1 MGRAARWAE
10 ADVAEVER
18 RLGVVLP
25 AAFRQYL
32 RQDGTRVLG
41 PEEMLRAFGLLSAL
55 GERLLGRPLRAGE
68 PFPVTA
74 PEMARLLVHYERGE
88 AGTGLDRLL
97 FPCDGWLPIRTR
109 RSWFSQDQP
118 NAYDVLVTAGAFRGR
133 MLYADYGYRWWWPY
147 LSAASPGPDAA
158 PAVMGFAEFGR
169 ACLTA
174 RDGPERTPR
183 PWCPGCGIQAVPVL
197 YGRANSAGL
206 RLAQAGQV
214 ILGGCLVSPGS
225 PRWSC
230 PRCDAG
236 FGRLAGTG

>member
-1 MGRAARWAE
+1 VGRAARWAE

-32 RQDGTRVLG
+32 RQDGKRVLG
-41 PEEMLRAFGLLSAL
+41 PEQMLRAFGFLSAL
-55 GERLLGRPLRAGE
+55 GERLLGRPLRASE

-74 PEMARLLVHYERGE
+74 PDMARLLVYYERRE
-88 AGTGLDRLL
+88 AGMGLDWLL
-97 FPCDGWLPIRTR
+97 FPCDGWLPIRTH
-109 RSWFSQDQP
+109 RSWLSRDQP
-118 NAYDVLVTAGAFRGR
+118 NACDVLVTAGVFCGCV
-133 MLYADYGYRWWWPY
+133 LYADYGCRWWWPY

-158 PAVMGFAEFGR
+158 STVMSFAEFGR
-169 ACLTA
+169 AHLRA
-174 RDGPERTPR
+174 GDGPARTPR
-183 PWCPGCGIQAVPVL
+183 PWCPSCGIQAVPVL
-197 YGRANSAGL
+197 YGRASSAGL
-206 RLAQAGQV
+206 RLARAEEV

-230 PRCDAG
+230 PRCGAG